1 MSPTTS
7 LIARLSGVTL
17 ETAAAVRA
25 AVLAELR
32 DESPAPAEF
41 AAGRPALC
49 YALFSLAFSRP
60 GLFWG
65 AGLAVVAIPALLVL
79 RWVR

>member
-1 MSPTTS
+1 MSPLTS
-7 LIARLSGVTL
+7 LIARLSGVTR
-17 ETAAAVRA
+17 ETADAVRV

-32 DESPAPAEF
+32 EESSAPVEF

-49 YALFSLAFSRP
+49 YALFSLAYTRP

-65 AGLAVVAIPALLVL
+65 AGLAAIAIPALLVL